1 MRPYNVEI
9 FDRDLNFI
17 YSTLIDGS
25 NFTYSEDYIDPK
37 KNTIAVP
44 VNFNPKE
51 LASNDVNA
59 PKGWYIRINDG
70 ENEFQGVISAFEA
83 GESQNFI
90 TYAQMITIVNL
101 QMLVA
106 TAGITLTT
114 IEAYIKSLIE
124 SNFINTTDNTQKIQ
138 GLSSVTATTSTTG
151 TFNYNDEEEEQTII
165 DFLDDLVY
173 PAFEL
178 YGILTDITF
187 NPQQKSIN
195 ITVGKNS
202 SASKIIEA
210 DLPNTIDKNFTL
222 RRSDKE
228 INKVSVIDI
237 ENGQEYRFF
246 LHPDGTFDQSDTNRI
261 DPVVNSVVGVKSQTL
276 AENYVDAIYRN
287 YINIISG
294 LENYDGTLSNTD
306 YASYVTAVNV
316 MAPKYISN
324 HPLTV
329 PTITNNMQGATL
341 TNTIGSTSYSTSQAK
356 ITQVNS
362 GGTWNRNG
370 GFSVNTSQ
378 GLGHCILKATVTT
391 QAESGSAI
399 ARTTFEYQKYFTASM
414 ANTAF
419 KDYKNT
425 QAYANEVA
433 AVLNNIVLQS
443 AIQQATKAFARNKY
457 SNLIELTF
465 LENDAMITPK
475 SLKIGRQV
483 NIIHDGAEYVSLLSG
498 KELSGGKILLTFG
511 TIRLE
516 LTSFLKGRY

>member
-9 FDRDLNFI
+9 FDRDLNYI
-17 YSTLIDGS
+17 YSTLINNSD
-25 NFTYSEDYIDPK
+25 FAYSEDYIDPK
-37 KNTIAVP
+37 KNVIAVP
-44 VNFNPKE
+44 TTFNPKE
-51 LASNDVNA
+51 LAGNDVNA

-70 ENEFQGVISAFEA
+70 ENEFQGIISAFET
-83 GESQNFI
+83 GEVQNYI
-90 TYAQMITIVNL
+90 TYAQMITLVNL

-106 TAGITLTT
+106 TSGITLTN
-114 IEAYIKSLIE
+114 IETYIKNLIVA
-124 SNFINTTDNTQKIQ
+124 NFINTTDNTQKIQ
-138 GLSSVTATTSTTG
+138 GLTSVTTTTATTG
-151 TFNYNDEEEEQTII
+151 TFNFNDEEEDQTII
-165 DFLDDLVY
+165 DFLDDLIY

-178 YGILTDITF
+178 YGILTEITF
-187 NPQQKSIN
+187 DPQQKKIN
-195 ITVGKNS
+195 ITVGKNTT
-202 SASKIIEA
+202 SAKIIEA
-210 DLPNTIDKNFTL
+210 DLPNAIDKSFTL

-228 INKVSVIDI
+228 VNKVSVIDT

-261 DPVVNSVVGVKSQTL
+261 DPVVNAVIGVKGQTL

-294 LENYDGTLSNTD
+294 LESYDGTLSNTD
-306 YASYVTAVNV
+306 YASYQTAINV

-329 PTITNNMQGATL
+329 PEISSEMSGATITNS
-341 TNTIGSTSYSTSQAK
+341 IGSTSYSTSQTK

-362 GGTWNRNG
+362 SGKWNSNG
-370 GFSVNTSQ
+370 SFTVNTTQ
-378 GLGHCILKATVTT
+378 GLGHCILKASVTT

-399 ARTTFEYQKYFTASM
+399 ARQTFEYQKYFNSSM

-419 KDYKNT
+419 KDYKTT
-425 QAYANEVA
+425 QAYKNEVA

-443 AIQQATKAFARNKY
+443 AFQQATKTFARNKY
-457 SNLIELTF
+457 SNLIELSF
-465 LENDAMITPK
+465 LENDAMVTPK
-475 SLKIGRQV
+475 MLKIGRQAH
-483 NIIHDGAEYVSLLSG
+483 IIHDGVEYVSLLSG
-498 KELSGGKILLTFG
+498 KEMNGGKITLTFG